1 MNGSG
6 QMAYDKHFAFSL
18 LMTKVIWPSYL
29 YSLDT
34 FFPDGFASQFWMQ
47 MYFYIPSSTPF
58 PKPIRNPEMNYL
70 EPGRSSWVKNL

>member
-34 FFPDGFASQFWMQ
+34 FFPDGFASQF
-47 MYFYIPSSTPF
+47 
-58 PKPIRNPEMNYL
+58 
-70 EPGRSSWVKNL
+70 